1 MDDQRAAHIR
11 EAYVRLFN
19 TDDGATV
26 LKDLMRA
33 HYVQSP
39 LPPGEREFAEGQRN
53 VVLRILA
60 IINKDL
66 TNGIG

>member
-1 MDDQRAAHIR
+1 MDPRDNERITW
-11 EAYVRLFN
+11 AYRRLFD
-19 TDDGATV
+19 TDDGAVV

-39 LPPGEREFAEGQRN
+39 LPRGEQEFAEGQRN

-60 IINKDL
+60 ICEKDL
-66 TNGIG
+66 TSGV